1 MLSLQALSERVGT
14 AAESGTALRLRGGG
28 SKDFYGGLLAG
39 ELLDLS
45 GYRGVVDYDP
55 GELCIT
61 ARCGTP
67 LAEVEAL
74 LAANGQMLAFEP
86 PHFGP
91 ATFGGAIAAG
101 LSGPRRAQAGAVRDF
116 ILGVRI
122 VDGRGQI
129 LNFGGRVMKNV
140 AGYDVSRLMVGSLGT
155 LGIVAEATL
164 KLLPRPACEVTL
176 AFELDQAGA
185 IEALNRWAG
194 QALPLS
200 ATFWHDD
207 LLQLRL
213 SGAKA
218 AVEAARARLGGAIV
232 DVPDFWENVRE
243 HRHPA
248 FKSEVLWRL
257 AVPSAAG
264 PLSLPGEVTLEW
276 NGGQRWLRTDADAET
291 VRSVA
296 REAGGHAVLFRAPES
311 MRCREGVFAPLAPAL
326 LAVHRRLKK
335 VFDPRG
341 ILNPG
346 RMTAEL

>member
-1 MLSLQALSERVGT
+1 MLSLQALSERVGA

-39 ELLDLS
+39 EVLDLS

-55 GELCIT
+55 DELCIT

-67 LAEVEAL
+67 LAEIEAL
-74 LAANGQMLAFEP
+74 LAEKGQMLAFEP
-86 PHFGP
+86 PHFGA

-101 LSGPRRAQAGAVRDF
+101 LSGPRRAQTGAVRDF

-155 LGIVAEATL
+155 LGIVAEATM

-176 AFELDQAGA
+176 AFELDQAAA

-194 QALPLS
+194 QAFPLS
-200 ATFWHDD
+200 ASIWHDGV
-207 LLQLRL
+207 LQLRL
-213 SGAKA
+213 SGAAAAVKA
-218 AVEAARARLGGAIV
+218 AQARLGGEAH
-232 DVPDFWENVRE
+232 DAPGFWNDVRE

-248 FKSEVLWRL
+248 FQNEVLWRL
-257 AVPSAAG
+257 ALPSAVA
-264 PLSLPGEVTLEW
+264 PLPLPGEVTLEW
-276 NGGQRWLRTDADAET
+276 NGGQRWLRTEADAET
-291 VRSVA
+291 VRRVA

-311 MRCREGVFAPLAPAL
+311 MRCLEGPFAPLAPAV
-326 LAVHRRLKK
+326 LALHRRLKK
-335 VFDPRG
+335 VFDPSG

-346 RMTAEL
+346 RMTAEF